1 MSFITDDEWRSTKGS
16 DGRIMKWAEIPQKQ
30 IFCVRSL
37 ERKENAKYETYII
50 NFVDSKDEQFSAF
63 CPAHFLRHIRKT
75 RSKTQRP
82 FFSAYGLVK
91 RGEHE
96 QAHFEIKY
104 MDELKPFDIF
114 E

>member
-1 MSFITDDEWRSTKGS
+1 MSFFTAQEWESTKGS
-16 DGRIMKWAEIPQKQ
+16 DGRIMKWEEMPQKQ
-30 IFCVRSL
+30 TFCVTSL
-37 ERKENAKYETYII
+37 ERKDNAKYETYII
-50 NFVDSKDEQFSAF
+50 NFINSEDDQFSVY

-75 RSKTQRP
+75 RTKTQRP
-82 FFSAYGLVK
+82 FFQAYGLVK

-104 MDELKPFDIF
+104 KEEQKPFDIF